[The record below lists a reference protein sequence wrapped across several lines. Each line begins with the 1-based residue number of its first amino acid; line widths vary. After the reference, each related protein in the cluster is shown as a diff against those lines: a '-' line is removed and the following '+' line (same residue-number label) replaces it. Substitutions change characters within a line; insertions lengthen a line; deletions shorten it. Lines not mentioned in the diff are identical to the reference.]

1 MSAPGQELDA
11 TFHDLVARLAYLQA
25 HRGSLEAE
33 EAQIK
38 AKLAENHKD
47 GTYTINGKPALSIT
61 TGHRFD
67 PTLAVQ
73 VLPPE
78 LVALC
83 QATGIDSKRAKEVL
97 PPALY
102 AQCQKPSNKPTVQVK

>member
-1 MSAPGQELDA
+1 MSSKELDA
-11 TFHDLVARLAYLQA
+11 TFHDFVARLAYIQA
-25 HRGSLEAE
+25 RKTELETE

-38 AKLAENHKD
+38 SKLAENHND
-47 GTYTINGKPALSIT
+47 GTYTINGKPVLSVA

-67 PTLAVQ
+67 PGLAAQ

-83 QATGIDSKRAKEVL
+83 QVTIIDSKRAKDLL

-102 AQCQKPSNKPTVQVK
+102 TQCQKANSKPTVQVR